1 VAIRKKT
8 ASAGLKVWT
17 VAELGAFYTEH
28 RSELVAHASRI
39 LKDNARAEEVI
50 QDALI
55 KVMLAA
61 PELESAE
68 HALGY
73 MHRTIENLCID
84 IFRIESRRPNLVV
97 IDDATAEL
105 ESQWIDNR
113 DHADVIAAADD
124 AAIVRQALAMLSP
137 AERAALVMWEI
148 EGRSTEEIAAELG
161 IRESAV
167 RHTVSRARTSL
178 RRVMSELVI
187 DKERGLTALDMLSTT
202 YKKSAEIA
210 KKSSKAALSLILVFF
225 AFLGFNSMPTDSN
238 LPNITAE
245 ETVSSTETA
254 GETAKAT
261 EESPMATPSAT
272 ASASTSAT
280 AAAKSQQTVVN
291 AKAASFSFTGLDKNG
306 VPTGFT
312 VTDSSGAL
320 GSLYITNRQ
329 PVLSETELI
338 LSQVAKTDTGAVN
351 IFLSQQLISDSRG
364 FDYRPSV
371 SYGKAGMWAPLVTSV
386 TYLDSERLMSG
397 NYLVTAIIK
406 VESEV
411 ETTIVIPATA
421 SGRDLIQAPRQVITR
436 LVLNPGKTQILAQAI
451 QVIEKVG
458 K

>member
-1 VAIRKKT
+1 VALRKKS

-39 LKDNARAEEVI
+39 LKDSARAEEVI

-61 PELESAE
+61 PELESAD

-84 IFRIESRRPNLVV
+84 IFRIEGRRPNLVV
-97 IDDATAEL
+97 LDDASAEL
-105 ESQWIDNR
+105 ESTWVDNK

-137 AERAALVMWEI
+137 AERAALVMWEM

-161 IRESAV
+161 IKESAV

-202 YKKSAEIA
+202 YKKAAEVA

-225 AFLGFNSMPTDSN
+225 AFLGFNSMPSN
-238 LPNITAE
+238 TNIPNIASDE
-245 ETVSSTETA
+245 SVSSNKVAGLTDTTA
-254 GETAKAT
+254 PSSSA
-261 EESPMATPSAT
+261 SPSA
-272 ASASTSAT
+272 SAAAT
-280 AAAKSQQTVVN
+280 AAAKAKAAAVN
-291 AKAASFSFTGLDKNG
+291 AKASNFAFAGLDKNG

-312 VTDSSGAL
+312 VTDSTGAL

-329 PVLSETELI
+329 PVLSETELT
-338 LSQVAKTDTGAVN
+338 LSQVAKTDKGAAN
-351 IFLSQQLISDSRG
+351 IFLSQQLVSDSSG
-364 FDYRPSV
+364 FSYTPTV
-371 SYGKAGMWAPLVTSV
+371 SYGKAGTWSPLITSV
-386 TYLDSERLMSG
+386 SYLDSERLING

-406 VESEV
+406 VESEI
-411 ETTIVIPATA
+411 ETTVVIPAAA
-421 SGRDLIQAPRQVITR
+421 SGRDLLQAPRQVITR
-436 LVLNPGKTQILAQAI
+436 LVLNPGKTQILSQA
-451 QVIEKVG
+451 VYVVEKVG

>member
-1 VAIRKKT
+1 VALRKKT

-17 VAELGAFYTEH
+17 VAELGGFYTEH
-28 RSELVAHASRI
+28 RSELVAHTSRI
-39 LKDNARAEEVI
+39 LKDRARAEEVI
-50 QDALI
+50 QEALI

-61 PELESAE
+61 PELESAD

-84 IFRIESRRPNLVV
+84 IFRIEGRRPNLVV
-97 IDDATAEL
+97 LDDASAEL
-105 ESQWIDNR
+105 ESTWVDNK
-113 DHADVIAAADD
+113 DHADVIAAAED

-137 AERAALVMWEI
+137 AERAALVMWEM

-161 IRESAV
+161 IKESAV

-202 YKKSAEIA
+202 YKKAAEVA

-225 AFLGFNSMPTDSN
+225 AFLGFNSMPTNNDVPS
-238 LPNITAE
+238 IVAE
-245 ETVSSTETA
+245 GNVSSTETA
-254 GETAKAT
+254 GSNTSAATDVTPSASASASSSPSAATKAKAAAMNAKAT
-261 EESPMATPSAT
+261 SINFA
-272 ASASTSAT
+272 
-280 AAAKSQQTVVN
+280 
-291 AKAASFSFTGLDKNG
+291 GLDKSG

-312 VTDSSGAL
+312 VADSSGAL

-329 PVLSETELI
+329 PVLSETELT
-338 LSQVAKTDTGAVN
+338 LSQVAKTEKGAAN
-351 IFLSQQLISDSRG
+351 IFLSQQLVSDSTG
-364 FDYRPSV
+364 FNYLPSV
-371 SYGKAGMWAPLVTSV
+371 SYGNAGSWAPLVTSV
-386 TYLDSERLMSG
+386 TFLDSERLLSG

-411 ETTIVIPATA
+411 ETTVVIPATA
-421 SGRDLIQAPRQVITR
+421 SGRDLLQAPRQVITR
-436 LVLNPGKTQILAQAI
+436 LVLNSGKTQILSQAI
-451 QVIEKVG
+451 YVVEKGV

>member
-1 VAIRKKT
+1 MAIRKKT

-202 YKKSAEIA
+202 YKKTAEIA